1 MSLCSP
7 SPPTRR
13 TCGRWPFVAVL
24 AVSMA
29 LACRA
34 GPPATYVPRDP
45 SLRRSS
51 LLFYV
56 PPPTE
61 GPLRALIIFLGN
73 DVGFWQPH
81 QELAS
86 RLAAA
91 HYAVVGLDI
100 RQYLATL
107 PDGEPQRDRAFA
119 DSIGPLVAAIRRELG
134 DSLPLILGGHSFG
147 AEVVFWIARNRE
159 PAGLRGILAMSP
171 RSSGHLFVTP
181 GDLANEEA
189 HGVGA
194 WSTIAATRD
203 IDARV
208 RIAIVRGSNDQFAVH
223 DSAFIAAGGTRLH
236 RFPVPLAAHSLK
248 KLLIAGPIIEH
259 AVGFLLDQ

>member
-1 MSLCSP
+1 M
-7 SPPTRR
+7 
-13 TCGRWPFVAVL
+13 L
-24 AVSMA
+24 AVSVT

-34 GPPATYVPRDP
+34 GPAATYVPRDVA
-45 SLRRSS
+45 LRRSS

-56 PPPTE
+56 PPRTE
-61 GPLRALIIFLGN
+61 EPLRALIIFLGN

-91 HYAVVGLDI
+91 HFAVVGLDI
-100 RQYLATL
+100 REYLAKL

-119 DSIGPLVAAIRRELG
+119 DSIQPLVAAIHHEIG

-147 AEVVFWIARNRE
+147 AEVAFWIARNRE

-171 RSSGHLFVTP
+171 RSSGHLFVTA

-189 HGVGA
+189 HGAGA
-194 WSTIAATRD
+194 WSTIAAARE
-203 IDARV
+203 IDPRV
-208 RIAIVRGSNDQFAVH
+208 RIAIIRGAHDQFAEH
-223 DSAFIAAGGTRLH
+223 DSAFLAAGGARMH
-236 RFPVPLAAHSLK
+236 RFPVPLAGHSLK
-248 KLLIAGPIIEH
+248 KLLIAGPIVEH
-259 AVGFLLDQ
+259 AVGFLLEPPPR